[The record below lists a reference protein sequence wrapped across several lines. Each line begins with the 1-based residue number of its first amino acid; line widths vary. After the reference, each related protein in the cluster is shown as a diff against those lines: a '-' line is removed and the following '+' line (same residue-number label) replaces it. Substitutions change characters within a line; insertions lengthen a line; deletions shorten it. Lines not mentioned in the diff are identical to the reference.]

1 MDCVI
6 WFMTQKPDITAWPSE
21 NPKKAEYL
29 LEATGRVLVV
39 WGFKGEESEVAYSK
53 LEAVQKPLNNW
64 QPHVDYSV
72 RSSNAL
78 CVFTALYCWTFVKGG
93 AHTHLINSFRRV

>member
-1 MDCVI
+1 MAI
-6 WFMTQKPDITAWPSE
+6 GESKESR
-21 NPKKAEYL
+21 NL

-39 WGFKGEESEVAYSK
+39 WGFKGEESEVAYSN

-64 QPHVDYSV
+64 QPHVETKDNSLH
-72 RSSNAL
+72 SSNAL

-93 AHTHLINSFRRV
+93 AHTHLINSFRCV